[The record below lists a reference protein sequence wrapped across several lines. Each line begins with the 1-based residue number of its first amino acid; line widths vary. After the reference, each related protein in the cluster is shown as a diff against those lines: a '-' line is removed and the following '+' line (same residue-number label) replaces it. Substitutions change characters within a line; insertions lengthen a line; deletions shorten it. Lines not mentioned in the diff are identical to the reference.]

1 MPETPSDQP
10 GGATSQ
16 PALQLAL
23 IGGLLVLIIALLA
36 FLWMRERSRR
46 FEAEIRLAELS
57 QKMSQSMSQ
66 DPVAEFLRKMSIR
79 KIPAQVQG
87 VRREDLPAK
96 RVDLD
101 GRSRRLFRVSAAAGE
116 RMGFLP
122 GDVIEVAGPAD
133 AGGDAPASLPSDD

>member
-10 GGATSQ
+10 GGETSQ

-23 IGGLLVLIIALLA
+23 IGGLLVVIIALLS

-57 QKMSQSMSQ
+57 QKTSQ
-66 DPVAEFLRKMSIR
+66 DPVAELLRKMAIR
-79 KIPAQVQG
+79 KTLAPDHGIRRDDMPVQ
-87 VRREDLPAK
+87 
-96 RVDLD
+96 RVKLD

-116 RMGFLP
+116 QMGFLP

-133 AGGDAPASLPSDD
+133 TSGDAPATP